1 MPGHWLQYAKLDQ
14 VSAPPARDSPL
25 HAGNL
30 EAMVKAVHPYDVET
44 TCSTSIRPARP
55 GNGSLR
61 RRNDMLDF
69 DSPCSTEKGQPRP
82 ARRRQTQTL
91 EGQGELRFVSGCMW
105 AWAKYRHCL
114 AAFDTCEGKKLTE
127 LSQMQEMEHLEERQR
142 KILCLSSLLLHLDGL
157 AGYPAQWIGCLPE
170 HEKAWMCSVRRG
182 IDWKCTKTL
191 CLLFRRHNV
200 LGWIQAVGEGHPASA
215 G

>member
-1 MPGHWLQYAKLDQ
+1 
-14 VSAPPARDSPL
+14 
-25 HAGNL
+25 
-30 EAMVKAVHPYDVET
+30 
-44 TCSTSIRPARP
+44 
-55 GNGSLR
+55 
-61 RRNDMLDF
+61 
-69 DSPCSTEKGQPRP
+69 
-82 ARRRQTQTL
+82 
-91 EGQGELRFVSGCMW
+91 MW

-182 IDWKCTKTL
+182 IDWKCTKTF
-191 CLLFRRHNV
+191 CLLVRRHNV

-215 G
+215 GWPSHAVPTFAFQDRRLKNAKLATGQVCSARLR

>member
-1 MPGHWLQYAKLDQ
+1 
-14 VSAPPARDSPL
+14 
-25 HAGNL
+25 
-30 EAMVKAVHPYDVET
+30 
-44 TCSTSIRPARP
+44 
-55 GNGSLR
+55 
-61 RRNDMLDF
+61 
-69 DSPCSTEKGQPRP
+69 
-82 ARRRQTQTL
+82 
-91 EGQGELRFVSGCMW
+91 MW

-200 LGWIQAVGEGHPASA
+200 LGWIQAVGEGHPASQLPLLLRNKWYPVRQFGGMLLA
-215 G
+215 LDMTHAKMPFVK